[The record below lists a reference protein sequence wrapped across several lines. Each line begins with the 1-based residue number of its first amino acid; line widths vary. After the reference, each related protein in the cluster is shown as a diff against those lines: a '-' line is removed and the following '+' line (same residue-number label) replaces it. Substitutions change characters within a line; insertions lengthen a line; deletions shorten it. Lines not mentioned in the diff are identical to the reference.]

1 VAPVELNTLI
11 EASLSLVAAQA
22 RLGNVRIA
30 RELRELPSVPGDES
44 QLKQLFLNLFMNAF
58 EAMPQGGER
67 RRGRG

>member
-1 VAPVELNTLI
+1 VAPVELNALI
-11 EASLSLVAAQA
+11 EASLNLVAAQA
-22 RLGNVRIA
+22 RLGNVRIV
-30 RELRELPSVPGDES
+30 RGLGELPSVPGDES